1 MKRSLA
7 VLRQLFFSLPGP
19 EGRVEPEARTG
30 EGSVALRQA
39 LRACPLR
46 GRRPAPDAPPTRGRG
61 VVRVLALACSLLL
74 LPAAASAQN
83 LAAEPPRPPVQ
94 LDRLQRAD
102 GASVVPEKFLR
113 RWDPIT
119 IFFAADTGPA
129 SGGPEDDPG
138 RVVKMSPA
146 AAGSWQW
153 LSARTL
159 QFRPAESWR
168 PLERVEIAAAG
179 KTTRLVPLLP
189 TPSATSPEPNRDGI
203 PDLDQFGLTFP
214 EPVEVEALR
223 RLLSIELRPLPG
235 IAAESGQVLGAGEFE
250 IKALERAKR
259 SDAQSYLVR
268 LRQPVPDGRLAILR
282 LKLSDE
288 PGLDDPSFELSLRS
302 AVPFAITEFG
312 CGQGFSRQVRDGIH
326 QCDPNE
332 YGVDDESGAAPRR
345 SFVVSFSAE
354 PETPDVV
361 RARGAFRLT
370 PAVDD
375 LAVERDGSRLKV
387 SGRFRTDAIYDL
399 RVEPGSLKDARGRS
413 LGGEAFRTRLAF
425 LPERPRLKWDAAQGI
440 AERFG
445 PQMVPLRGRGY
456 ERADIRIHAIDP
468 LARHFWPFPADGLE
482 TGDDDAPPLAGNE
495 AGLWTDKS
503 DILSGGMAERIRS
516 LGSPAV
522 SEIVQLPSQRGG
534 VEAKFGLD
542 LKTEFAK
549 IAGPEQPG
557 TYLVG
562 LRPIDGGKRRWIRVQ
577 VTDLVLT
584 SVEEAERVRFAVT
597 SLSTARPV
605 GEADIRLEGLRNDR
619 FVTLAR
625 GRTDG
630 EGAFVWNLATRQKGE
645 VRRIVVQKGLDTLVL
660 EPTRGP
666 AEYRDE
672 NWTKP
677 EEPWLAWSVNPDE
690 KRREEARTLCHV
702 FTERPIYRPEEPVH
716 IKGMVRRFLGGEL
729 SFASKGGT
737 VIVNGP
743 GDGEWKYPVSLDQVG
758 GFYHKFDVTT
768 EATGDYSVRF
778 QPDGEEETCGEFPFK
793 KEAYRLPTFE
803 VLLNGPREVP
813 LDGEFS
819 VDLIAK
825 YFAGGLVAERP
836 IKWRVTQFPQVW
848 SPPGREGFLFSSD
861 SRFSGEQKFRS
872 TPVLERE
879 AKTDAGGSA
888 RLTLDP
894 TIEPTAQPRRYSVEA
909 TVTGDDDIQVRSIQN
924 VVALPPFTLG
934 VKIPRYLPQAGAIE
948 PEVLAVK
955 ADGTP
960 LAGLDMNVRL
970 VRRNWSSVLQASD
983 FSQGSAKYVTQ
994 VIDETLVERK
1004 VTSGAE
1010 AQKLSFEARE
1020 AGVYL
1025 VQVEAS
1031 DRIGRRQIVSVDFF
1045 MGGSTPVTW
1054 SRPPAETVSVST
1066 EKEEYAPGET
1076 ATLVV
1081 QSPFQNARALAIVE
1095 EPEGR
1100 FLYDWVDIQ
1109 NGFGR
1114 YQLTL
1119 RKQQLPKVAV
1129 HFLVMRGRLAGAEQ
1143 NPTAPFDL
1151 AKPTTIAA
1159 TKWVRVSPAKNIVV
1173 ASLEAPARARPGDE
1187 VEVTLRLA
1195 DDTGKP
1201 VAGEATFWM
1210 VDQAVLSLARERP
1223 LDPLPSFVVNRPTRM
1238 AARDT
1243 RNMAFGIIPLDENPG
1258 GDEAVDDWGIEN
1270 ISVRK
1275 NFTPVPVYLPRV
1287 PVGEDGIARIKV
1299 KLPDTLTVFK
1309 LRAKAI
1315 SGPDRFGFA
1324 TGEMLIRQELVAQP
1338 ALPRFVRPGDRFDA
1352 GLIGRIVEG
1361 PGGTGR
1367 VAITAEGAALEGPAE
1382 RSLAW
1387 ERNLPARADF
1397 PLTIGELRSGEE
1409 RARLRFVLQRDADKA
1424 GDAVQIDLPVRPD
1437 RPPVRRREV
1446 LDVAPGRAVD
1456 LALPPGAVRPG
1467 SYSRTITVAN
1477 DPVVVRLIGGM
1488 TYLVEYP
1495 YGCTEQR
1502 IATASAGLALK
1513 PFLPILQASGLGDRL
1528 SDNVRSTQRSINAA
1542 IDEDGLVAFW
1552 PRAKGNVSLTAWAY
1566 RFLVS
1571 AEKGGETVDK
1581 TLLDRLS
1588 KVLKLALRSDYPRL
1602 LRDNE
1607 LRERVEALTAL
1618 AEGGLVD
1625 EAYATELARRAD
1637 AMPSLAVA
1645 EATYAVSKLPGDD
1658 RRLQE
1663 SLVDTLWSRVRILNR
1678 DGRPVY
1684 SGIAGESASPVILPS
1699 ETRTLAAMVR
1709 ATAVAASEDS
1719 RNAVLRDGL
1728 IRLGEGNGWGS
1739 TNANAAAIRA
1749 LAETWRAA
1757 NASVPVTLS
1766 RPSGS
1771 ERVTLGGSTPLV
1783 RRVSTEPQAQRVEN
1797 NGGRPVVALVDTRYQ
1812 PVEPGYLAKPAANGF
1827 VLSRTFFKVP
1837 GGGAPMERLAV
1848 DNDNAVR
1855 LKVGEVV
1862 EESAELVNGEDR
1874 THVAIR
1880 LPLAAGLEP
1889 LNPNLA
1895 TAPAEAVPSAGPTL
1909 APTYVAFNDDHVL
1922 YAYEQ
1927 LPKGNYRF
1935 TFRAR
1940 ALIPGTFT
1948 SPPGEAETMY
1958 QAGIYGASAGARVVI
1973 ER

>member
-7 VLRQLFFSLPGP
+7 VLTQRFFSLISG
-19 EGRVEPEARTG
+19 EGKVEPEVRTG
-30 EGSVALRQA
+30 EGSVPLHQA
-39 LRACPLR
+39 LRAGHLPLW
-46 GRRPAPDAPPTRGRG
+46 GRRPAPDALPTSGRE
-61 VVRVLALACSLLL
+61 VVRALALAMTIV

-83 LAAEPPRPPVQ
+83 LAAEQPRPPVQ

-119 IFFAADTGPA
+119 VFFAANTGPA

-153 LSARTL
+153 LNARTL
-159 QFRPAESWR
+159 QFRPAETWR

-235 IAAESGQVLGAGEFE
+235 IAAESGQVLGAGDFE

-375 LAVERDGSRLKV
+375 LSVERDGSRLKV
-387 SGRFRTDAIYDL
+387 SGRFRTDTIYDL

-440 AERFG
+440 AERLG
-445 PQMVPLRGRGY
+445 PQMIPLRGRGY
-456 ERADIRIHAIDP
+456 DRADIRIHAIDP
-468 LARHFWPFPADGLE
+468 LARHFWPFPAEGLE

-495 AGLWTDKS
+495 AGPWSDKN
-503 DILSGGMAERIRS
+503 DIGPGGMAERIRS

-522 SEIVQLPSQRGG
+522 SEIVQLPSQRG

-542 LKTEFAK
+542 LKTQFAK

-597 SLSTARPV
+597 SLSTVRPV
-605 GEADIRLEGLRNDR
+605 GEAEIRLEGLRNDR

-743 GDGEWKYPVSLDQVG
+743 GDAEWKYPVSLDQVG

-948 PEVLAVK
+948 PEILAVK

-1066 EKEEYAPGET
+1066 EKEE
-1076 ATLVV
+1076 
-1081 QSPFQNARALAIVE
+1081 
-1095 EPEGR
+1095 
-1100 FLYDWVDIQ
+1100 
-1109 NGFGR
+1109 
-1114 YQLTL
+1114 
-1119 RKQQLPKVAV
+1119 
-1129 HFLVMRGRLAGAEQ
+1129 
-1143 NPTAPFDL
+1143 
-1151 AKPTTIAA
+1151 
-1159 TKWVRVSPAKNIVV
+1159 
-1173 ASLEAPARARPGDE
+1173 
-1187 VEVTLRLA
+1187 
-1195 DDTGKP
+1195 
-1201 VAGEATFWM
+1201 
-1210 VDQAVLSLARERP
+1210 
-1223 LDPLPSFVVNRPTRM
+1223 
-1238 AARDT
+1238 
-1243 RNMAFGIIPLDENPG
+1243 
-1258 GDEAVDDWGIEN
+1258 
-1270 ISVRK
+1270 
-1275 NFTPVPVYLPRV
+1275 
-1287 PVGEDGIARIKV
+1287 
-1299 KLPDTLTVFK
+1299 
-1309 LRAKAI
+1309 
-1315 SGPDRFGFA
+1315 
-1324 TGEMLIRQELVAQP
+1324 
-1338 ALPRFVRPGDRFDA
+1338 
-1352 GLIGRIVEG
+1352 
-1361 PGGTGR
+1361 
-1367 VAITAEGAALEGPAE
+1367 
-1382 RSLAW
+1382 
-1387 ERNLPARADF
+1387 
-1397 PLTIGELRSGEE
+1397 
-1409 RARLRFVLQRDADKA
+1409 
-1424 GDAVQIDLPVRPD
+1424 
-1437 RPPVRRREV
+1437 
-1446 LDVAPGRAVD
+1446 
-1456 LALPPGAVRPG
+1456 
-1467 SYSRTITVAN
+1467 
-1477 DPVVVRLIGGM
+1477 
-1488 TYLVEYP
+1488 
-1495 YGCTEQR
+1495 
-1502 IATASAGLALK
+1502 
-1513 PFLPILQASGLGDRL
+1513 
-1528 SDNVRSTQRSINAA
+1528 
-1542 IDEDGLVAFW
+1542 
-1552 PRAKGNVSLTAWAY
+1552 
-1566 RFLVS
+1566 
-1571 AEKGGETVDK
+1571 
-1581 TLLDRLS
+1581 
-1588 KVLKLALRSDYPRL
+1588 
-1602 LRDNE
+1602 
-1607 LRERVEALTAL
+1607 
-1618 AEGGLVD
+1618 
-1625 EAYATELARRAD
+1625 
-1637 AMPSLAVA
+1637 
-1645 EATYAVSKLPGDD
+1645 
-1658 RRLQE
+1658 
-1663 SLVDTLWSRVRILNR
+1663 
-1678 DGRPVY
+1678 
-1684 SGIAGESASPVILPS
+1684 
-1699 ETRTLAAMVR
+1699 
-1709 ATAVAASEDS
+1709 
-1719 RNAVLRDGL
+1719 
-1728 IRLGEGNGWGS
+1728 
-1739 TNANAAAIRA
+1739 
-1749 LAETWRAA
+1749 
-1757 NASVPVTLS
+1757 
-1766 RPSGS
+1766 
-1771 ERVTLGGSTPLV
+1771 
-1783 RRVSTEPQAQRVEN
+1783 
-1797 NGGRPVVALVDTRYQ
+1797 
-1812 PVEPGYLAKPAANGF
+1812 
-1827 VLSRTFFKVP
+1827 
-1837 GGGAPMERLAV
+1837 
-1848 DNDNAVR
+1848 
-1855 LKVGEVV
+1855 
-1862 EESAELVNGEDR
+1862 
-1874 THVAIR
+1874 
-1880 LPLAAGLEP
+1880 
-1889 LNPNLA
+1889 
-1895 TAPAEAVPSAGPTL
+1895 
-1909 APTYVAFNDDHVL
+1909 
-1922 YAYEQ
+1922 
-1927 LPKGNYRF
+1927 
-1935 TFRAR
+1935 
-1940 ALIPGTFT
+1940 
-1948 SPPGEAETMY
+1948 
-1958 QAGIYGASAGARVVI
+1958 
-1973 ER
+1973 